1 MAASSSGRK
10 DRLTRVIKGGTESS
24 RKHRFESFTQRIA
37 KLNINP
43 IRRVHRQDVNHD
55 DLSATT
61 SYFQTGLS
69 HWKDLNL
76 SENFTAFVR
85 EVEPLC
91 DSLVQI
97 LHYHQ
102 KITDILCKHMEM
114 RDALSLEPLL
124 SLTSH
129 LAHDLGTRFETHFA
143 KVLTLVAS
151 LAAKHQS
158 VEVIEWSFTCLA
170 WLFKYLSRL
179 LVPDLRAVYDIMA
192 SLLGK
197 ELQKKHVTKF
207 AAEAMSFLVRKAA
220 LAYSKNK
227 FRLSTLVDHV
237 MEDLEDMI
245 QQRKDTA
252 LYQYGIMTLFAVS
265 IKGINRG
272 LHSCGTTIWMY
283 LFQAVTDKDR
293 PFTLASLGVLRGVTV
308 SILHHTDEIRF
319 LPILTVLLNFIST
332 LAEFSSPSAVSTCAE
347 LLYLAVTVRKGSRI
361 QDWQPVVDGS
371 VWLLQLH
378 AALDKSSD
386 TDKLDYSEMGAAVIL
401 QYAPLDLVISK
412 VRLAMDCM
420 LNETRR
426 PNFLLFCN
434 YFCELGRDRFLSL
447 ISPFF
452 FKCVSPESAFSA
464 VLIVVLD
471 F

>member
-1 MAASSSGRK
+1 MAASSSGRR
-10 DRLTRVIKGGTESS
+10 DRSTRVTKGGTESS
-24 RKHRFESFTQRIA
+24 RKHHFESFTQRIA
-37 KLNINP
+37 KLNIDP
-43 IRRVHRQDVNHD
+43 IRRVRRQDVDLD

-102 KITDILCKHMEM
+102 KIVDILCKYMEI

-143 KVLTLVAS
+143 KVVTLVAS

-158 VEVIEWSFTCLA
+158 VEVIEWSFTCLV

-179 LVPDLRAVYDIMA
+179 LVPDLRAVYNIMA
-192 SLLGK
+192 PLLGK
-197 ELQKKHVTKF
+197 EPQKKYVTKF

-227 FRLSTLVDHV
+227 IPLTTFVGHI
-237 MEDLEDMI
+237 MEDLGRLI
-245 QQRKDTA
+245 QQGKDTG
-252 LYQYGIMTLFAVS
+252 LYQYGLMTLFADS

-272 LHSCGTTIWMY
+272 LHSCGTTIWMC
-283 LFQAVTDKDR
+283 LLQAVTDQGR
-293 PFTLASLGVLRGVTV
+293 LFNRASLGVLHGVTV
-308 SILHHTDEIRF
+308 SILHHTDEINF
-319 LPILTVLLNFIST
+319 IPILNVLLDSIGT
-332 LAEFSSPSAVSTCAE
+332 LSESSYPSAVSACAE
-347 LLYLAVTVRKGSRI
+347 LLYVAVTVRKGSRI
-361 QDWQPVVDGS
+361 QDWQPVVNS
-371 VWLLQLH
+371 LALLLQFDH
-378 AALDKSSD
+378 ASDKSSNREI
-386 TDKLDYSEMGAAVIL
+386 LDYSEMGAAVIL
-401 QYAPLDLVISK
+401 QYSPLDLVIPK
-412 VRLAMDCM
+412 VRLVINCM
-420 LNETRR
+420 LSETRR
-426 PNFLLFCN
+426 PKFLLFCN
-434 YFCELGRDRFLSL
+434 YLCELGRDRFLSL
-447 ISPFF
+447 ISPSF
-452 FKCVSPESAFSA
+452 FKCVSLESALPA
-464 VLIVVLD
+464 VLTGVTDI
-471 F
+471 